1 MVSTPARVEEGL
13 CPTLIG
19 LWPGSGR
26 SLRCSLCAVLWS
38 SRVVQILDTL
48 DPKPLPRISHYP
60 ENPATSSAN
69 PSLRHPFPFTLQG
82 ARKGAVS
89 SSPFLFSSTQ
99 KAPLRSREV
108 PREAATNIFSACLP
122 LRFFLSF
129 LSHLR
134 HLTAAG
140 TVCLPRRRLA
150 SSASLFVS
158 VSLLSSSSRTEHPN
172 PRLYEYSHTSTS
184 SSSSLQYDPATAE
197 PSHTQSHL
205 TPMAIQAPIGR
216 WSITVAVAA
225 RRSSRRRADR
235 CSGGVYL

>member
-1 MVSTPARVEEGL
+1 MGALGAVAGLGCCPAKPWGREEGL

-38 SRVVQILDTL
+38 SRVVQILDAL

-60 ENPATSSAN
+60 DKPATSSAN

-99 KAPLRSREV
+99 KHRSEAEKFPVKQQPISFPLVYRYV
-108 PREAATNIFSACLP
+108 
-122 LRFFLSF
+122 FFLSL

-158 VSLLSSSSRTEHPN
+158 VLLSFPRRLGRNIQLLDCTSIHTRLRLRLRLSNMILQPRNRRTRSPI
-172 PRLYEYSHTSTS
+172 
-184 SSSSLQYDPATAE
+184 SLRW
-197 PSHTQSHL
+197 QSKR
-205 TPMAIQAPIGR
+205 Q
-216 WSITVAVAA
+216 
-225 RRSSRRRADR
+225 
-235 CSGGVYL
+235 

>member
-1 MVSTPARVEEGL
+1 MGALGAVAGPGCCPAKPWGREEGL

-38 SRVVQILDTL
+38 SRVVQILDAL

-60 ENPATSSAN
+60 DKPATSSAN

-108 PREAATNIFSACLP
+108 PREAATNLFSACLP

-158 VSLLSSSSRTEHPN
+158 VSLSFPRRLGRNIQILDCTSIHTRLRLRLRLSNMILQPRNRRTRSPI
-172 PRLYEYSHTSTS
+172 
-184 SSSSLQYDPATAE
+184 SLRW
-197 PSHTQSHL
+197 QSKR
-205 TPMAIQAPIGR
+205 Q
-216 WSITVAVAA
+216 
-225 RRSSRRRADR
+225 
-235 CSGGVYL
+235 